1 MVSGVCCTL
10 CNLYIDEKCLKKA
23 ENRFRC
29 KKLCNSI
36 FHVEK
41 SKIEEKEPEISDLT
55 NGPFRLHKKTW
66 SHHWI
71 KGNLELDTFC
81 FLCHNEICNSPSL
94 NDFRCIWCLR
104 NVHEECLNNIS
115 TPHLVEECDFGM
127 FKKILLTPKLVI
139 QTMRSS
145 DLSLRDVRLDEN
157 LISSTFK
164 NNPDEWTPLFV
175 FANSK
180 SGNNDAEAI
189 IISLTT
195 LLNPLQV
202 FLLIIYGNI
211 NASC

>member
-1 MVSGVCCTL
+1 MVSGVCCTI
-10 CNLYIDEKCLKKA
+10 CNIYTDEKCLKVA
-23 ENRFRC
+23 ENKFRC

-41 SKIEEKEPEISDLT
+41 KSTKIEPVISDLSD
-55 NGPFRLHKKTW
+55 GPFRLHKQTW

-81 FLCHNEICNSPSL
+81 FLCHSEICNAPSL

-104 NVHEECLNNIS
+104 NVHEECLHRIS
-115 TPHLVEECDFGM
+115 TPHLVDECDFGM
-127 FKKILLTPKLVI
+127 FKRILLTPKLVI

-157 LISSTFK
+157 LITSAFK
-164 NNPDEWTPLFV
+164 TNPDEWTPLFV
-175 FANSK
+175 FANCK

-202 FLLIIYGNI
+202 RF
-211 NASC
+211 